1 MIESVYNYLCGENY
15 IYEVNL
21 FAITQELCVQLDYP
35 LEGEKNCEC
44 AKRLFFGFSFLL
56 RFQINGRRCVVSVF
70 NQLLSKEKFD
80 YIMCTKLPLCIAN
93 YLTVL

>member
-15 IYEVNL
+15 IFLRLHEN
-21 FAITQELCVQLDYP
+21 CVQLDYP
-35 LEGEKNCEC
+35 LEGEENCEC

-56 RFQINGRRCVVSVF
+56 RFQINGRRYVVSIF

-80 YIMCTKLPLCIAN
+80 YIMCS
-93 YLTVL
+93 

>member
-21 FAITQELCVQLDYP
+21 LRLLCVQLDYP
-35 LEGEKNCEC
+35 LEGKENCEC

-80 YIMCTKLPLCIAN
+80 YIMCTKLPLYIAN

>member
-21 FAITQELCVQLDYP
+21 FAITRELCVQLDYP
-35 LEGEKNCEC
+35 LEGEENCEC

-56 RFQINGRRCVVSVF
+56 RFQING
-70 NQLLSKEKFD
+70 
-80 YIMCTKLPLCIAN
+80 
-93 YLTVL
+93 

>member
-21 FAITQELCVQLDYP
+21 LRLLCVQLDYP
-35 LEGEKNCEC
+35 LEGKENCEC

-80 YIMCTKLPLCIAN
+80 YIMCS
-93 YLTVL
+93 

>member
-1 MIESVYNYLCGENY
+1 MREAVILW
-15 IYEVNL
+15 
-21 FAITQELCVQLDYP
+21 
-35 LEGEKNCEC
+35 
-44 AKRLFFGFSFLL
+44 FFFFLL

-80 YIMCTKLPLCIAN
+80 YIMCTKLPLCIAD

>member
-21 FAITQELCVQLDYP
+21 LRLLCVQLDYP
-35 LEGEKNCEC
+35 LEGKENCEC

-56 RFQINGRRCVVSVF
+56 RFQINGRRYVVSIF

-80 YIMCTKLPLCIAN
+80 YIMCS
-93 YLTVL
+93 